1 MFDDDF
7 LKAIVLEMV
16 RTGKIDLDPLPV
28 LAKEVK
34 TAEDPDK
41 WADRQYRRLDLAFG
55 LLQDARR
62 RCETAKARNLQR
74 YGEDHTSEPVRK
86 D

>member
-41 WADRQYRRLDLAFG
+41 WADRQPNPPGALAPEG
-55 LLQDARR
+55 AG
-62 RCETAKARNLQR
+62 RNGG
-74 YGEDHTSEPVRK
+74 YSFV
-86 D
+86 